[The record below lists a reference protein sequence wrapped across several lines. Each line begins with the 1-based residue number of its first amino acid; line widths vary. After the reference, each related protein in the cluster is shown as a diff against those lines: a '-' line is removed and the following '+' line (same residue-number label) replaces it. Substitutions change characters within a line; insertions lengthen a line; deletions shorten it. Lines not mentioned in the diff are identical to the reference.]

1 MRFSITPIVGR
12 KESKMKFYIFGTKD
26 HTGSEFR
33 FKIKDNLSINPNAY
47 QTTLNQYI
55 DLTNSRGYTDIFFVV
70 DFGNYKPFPFKYV
83 SENDIHHNIL
93 PFLIIGEYHFGYD
106 LIWKDNK
113 TAIYL
118 HGFREEFNTNKA
130 ALEKFLTIMYSNYVV
145 LLTTKYK
152 DDNGII
158 QMAHVTNSLS
168 VFKDK
173 YKIKRFLFDKR

>member
-1 MRFSITPIVGR
+1 
-12 KESKMKFYIFGTKD
+12 MKFYIFGTKD

-113 TAIYL
+113 ITMFL
-118 HGFREEFNTNKA
+118 DGFREEFNTNKA
-130 ALEKFLTIMYSNYVV
+130 ALEKFLPLIESNMFAMLASKCKDSNDTTHLAYV
-145 LLTTKYK
+145 
-152 DDNGII
+152 
-158 QMAHVTNSLS
+158 ANSLS
-168 VFKDK
+168 AFKEK